1 MIFNT
6 NEYNMSNENKETIA
20 DIITEARGV
29 FDELRKHGYNV
40 VSLDRMADIIDRVEE
55 AHKREREAGAEA
67 AQICG
72 EIGEMV
78 GREASKNHSVTNCNR
93 LGNAAKMREELEN
106 IAEYAKA
113 AECHTE
119 DAHLLGYLNQI
130 ERWVEAALSAPPR
143 NCDVG
148 TPEEQ
153 SKRHREWCRQ
163 ARCVFGCTQ
172 CMAEWLQLPYVRE
185 LQTTGEVVK

>member
-1 MIFNT
+1 
-6 NEYNMSNENKETIA
+6 MSETIE

-29 FDELRKHGYNV
+29 FDEMRKHGYNV
-40 VSLDRMADIIDRVEE
+40 VSVNRMADIIDRIVSAE
-55 AHKREREAGAEA
+55 KREREAGAEA

-72 EIGEMV
+72 EMV
-78 GREASKNHSVTNCNR
+78 GREEAKNKSVTNCNR
-93 LGNAAKMREELEN
+93 LGNAAKMREALEN

-130 ERWVEAALSAPPR
+130 AMWAEDALSAPPR

-153 SKRHREWCRQ
+153 HRRFMRFCDSKSMGYCWGRGRRK
-163 ARCVFGCTQ
+163 
-172 CMAEWLQLPYVRE
+172 CMAQWGQIPYE
-185 LQTTGEVVK
+185 GENKEIKK